1 MKVVLQRVKEA
12 SCTID
17 GETTGRIG
25 TGYMILVGFCDTDT
39 RETGGWRKK
48 SSSCACSRMK
58 TER

>member
-25 TGYMILVGFCDTDT
+25 TGYMILVGFLRHRHPGNRAAD
-39 RETGGWRKK
+39 GGKNRQ
-48 SSSCACSRMK
+48 AARV
-58 TER
+58 RG